1 MKETMKMMGLS
12 NWLLWL
18 SWIIQRVV
26 LMLITVFL
34 MTLVMKL
41 ANYVIYTNPVI
52 LYIFLFEYAVTVM
65 CFCFFL
71 RSEYA
76 NASYEISIYISKY

>member
-1 MKETMKMMGLS
+1 
-12 NWLLWL
+12 
-18 SWIIQRVV
+18 
-26 LMLITVFL
+26 

-76 NASYEISIYISKY
+76 NASYEISIYILKYWIRRLHYRTPGNIWTDHR